1 VKEET
6 ARCDTY
12 VYATIE
18 GFIQTLQT
26 FIRFSNNTAAITSAF
41 PYSNHAV
48 TRKYCRW
55 FRL

>member
-48 TRKYCRW
+48 TRKYCR
-55 FRL
+55 